1 MKLAL
6 YLPRCLQRINLPFPE
21 YKDKKPVSLLQMSR
35 RLSMRMEVLAY
46 VSANRRRLCGV
57 WLGVCPASSW
67 FAGEITGGNQWRPVY
82 KEKASAFLS
91 TQEPNYLAG
100 GNNKQKLMSTTKI
113 VKELEISSCLICPQ
127 LRRVHCLLARCAGV
141 DVCQRAEVRC
151 E

>member
-1 MKLAL
+1 M
-6 YLPRCLQRINLPFPE
+6 
-21 YKDKKPVSLLQMSR
+21 DK
-35 RLSMRMEVLAY
+35 
-46 VSANRRRLCGV
+46 
-57 WLGVCPASSW
+57 
-67 FAGEITGGNQWRPVY
+67 WRSVY

-100 GNNKQKLMSTTKI
+100 GNIKQKLMSTTKV
-113 VKELEISSCLICPQ
+113 VKAIEIGSCLICPQ

>member
-21 YKDKKPVSLLQMSR
+21 YKDKKPVSLLQMSW

-46 VSANRRRLCGV
+46 VSANRRRLWGV

-67 FAGEITGGNQWRPVY
+67 FAGRITGVYKWRPVN

-91 TQEPNYLAG
+91 TQEPNYLAS
-100 GNNKQKLMSTTKI
+100 GNIKQKLMSTTKV

-127 LRRVHCLLARCAGV
+127 LRRVHCLLLDALVWMCVSGR
-141 DVCQRAEVRC
+141 E
-151 E
+151 

>member
-1 MKLAL
+1 M
-6 YLPRCLQRINLPFPE
+6 
-21 YKDKKPVSLLQMSR
+21 DK
-35 RLSMRMEVLAY
+35 
-46 VSANRRRLCGV
+46 
-57 WLGVCPASSW
+57 
-67 FAGEITGGNQWRPVY
+67 WRPVN

-100 GNNKQKLMSTTKI
+100 GNVKQKLMSTTKV

-141 DVCQRAEVRC
+141 AVCQRAEVRC